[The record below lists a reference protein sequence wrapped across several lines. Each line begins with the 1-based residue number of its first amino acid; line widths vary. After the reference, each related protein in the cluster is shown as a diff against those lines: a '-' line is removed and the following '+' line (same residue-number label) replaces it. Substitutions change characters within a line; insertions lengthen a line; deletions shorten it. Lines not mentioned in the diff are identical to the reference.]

1 MTFNDLVGVGNIL
14 TLFLENLVE
23 KKISMKCPIHQRI
36 FVATLPNTPA
46 RPAAVFGFYTL
57 SLSVLKIKATTTVFY
72 FKHTISGVNFYPT
85 LLCIAHRILH
95 QIFDDD

>member
-46 RPAAVFGFYTL
+46 RPAAVFGF
-57 SLSVLKIKATTTVFY
+57 
-72 FKHTISGVNFYPT
+72 
-85 LLCIAHRILH
+85 
-95 QIFDDD
+95 